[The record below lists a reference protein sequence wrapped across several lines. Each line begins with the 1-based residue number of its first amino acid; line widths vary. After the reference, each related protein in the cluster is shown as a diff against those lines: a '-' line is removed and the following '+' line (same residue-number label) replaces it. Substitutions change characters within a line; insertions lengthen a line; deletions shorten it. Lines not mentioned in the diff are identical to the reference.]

1 MGIRVALYGTFSTVS
16 YFSLSYLGV
25 WDFVANLTVD
35 RSKELLS
42 AARVSASQGSVGS
55 IAQGGTSVATSA
67 SAASLAAQP
76 AAVAPPPTLEPVAV
90 VATPAANSG
99 GRTWVQY
106 LYGAQKSQGT
116 ATSS

>member
-1 MGIRVALYGTFSTVS
+1 MALYGAFSTVS

-25 WDFVANLTVD
+25 WDFVANLSVD

-55 IAQGGTSVATSA
+55 ISQGGTTAAATSA
-67 SAASLAAQP
+67 SAASPAAAQT
-76 AAVAPPPTLEPVAV
+76 AVVVAPVAV
-90 VATPAANSG
+90 AAAPAGNS

-106 LYGAQKSQGT
+106 FYGGQKS
-116 ATSS
+116 SS